1 MIRIPQLFYD
11 EKAKIEKIKNN
22 VDKCIDKIHSIKE
35 SIELENQKQFD
46 EIEIFI
52 MSDEINFFNSN
63 EEIRNKKIMGLEHT
77 LTKLDKYQKELLMK
91 ITVIKQKQFEF
102 LNKCKFL
109 NTKYY
114 DKILRNLCVPYGK
127 IFKLHY
133 KIEQITNIDIS
144 VTPII
149 ELNYSSKSNIFYYGE
164 NHSIKNG
171 ECLNI
176 TRNAF
181 SKKQNYFFKALK
193 VNILM
198 LMDIGGSEADLITE
212 KKKVDIIDIDIYENI
227 EKTTFCK
234 IINTVYCNE
243 ETDEMYNTIHF
254 IVNSLSLLIFG
265 THAVY
270 TGSHTFSHITY
281 CDSNR
286 RCIDMRF
293 QVDGISISIDINRDL
308 PARYCNSNS
317 TNTNIDFLCNAF
329 RISLKKNTILIQSI
343 SHNEWTQKSVSKFA
357 HYGKQYENIFKIG
370 LIKKIINEM
379 LDDTTKAFYM
389 TANKITLYTHNLC
402 TDDTRCTCGDKCKQC
417 TNIALN
423 MICRTY
429 KMGNKKD
436 WDIIREPC
444 DKRYCIV
451 NKMKDY
457 WDGNIEVVKKIER
470 IEVTKFTYHN
480 YMHFPVAFED
490 NQRVYG

>member
-149 ELNYSSKSNIFYYGE
+149 ELNYSSKSNIFYDGE
-164 NHSIKNG
+164 NHSIKTG

-234 IINTVYCNE
+234 II
-243 ETDEMYNTIHF
+243 
-254 IVNSLSLLIFG
+254 
-265 THAVY
+265 
-270 TGSHTFSHITY
+270 
-281 CDSNR
+281 
-286 RCIDMRF
+286 
-293 QVDGISISIDINRDL
+293 
-308 PARYCNSNS
+308 
-317 TNTNIDFLCNAF
+317 
-329 RISLKKNTILIQSI
+329 K
-343 SHNEWTQKSVSKFA
+343 
-357 HYGKQYENIFKIG
+357 
-370 LIKKIINEM
+370 
-379 LDDTTKAFYM
+379 
-389 TANKITLYTHNLC
+389 
-402 TDDTRCTCGDKCKQC
+402 
-417 TNIALN
+417 
-423 MICRTY
+423 
-429 KMGNKKD
+429 
-436 WDIIREPC
+436 
-444 DKRYCIV
+444 
-451 NKMKDY
+451 
-457 WDGNIEVVKKIER
+457 
-470 IEVTKFTYHN
+470 
-480 YMHFPVAFED
+480 
-490 NQRVYG
+490 